1 MSSFKK
7 LKSSD
12 VSLIPYTANKQ
23 WDLNFCS
30 YPSDDSYI
38 TIYKGTNLT
47 SSFNPDT
54 EPVTENQYERLVYD
68 SINHLFYQSYSGSL
82 LNTSSLANS
91 LFYESAS
98 ENRPIKSYF
107 NYNED
112 SMLVKNFPSGSNN
125 GIRVLAV
132 NQNIFGSQVLPYN
145 FQLSSS
151 AYLIMDDGRG
161 NLYEESTHVGNIFY
175 SHGLAIITNQDYQ
188 DMFPLPPLAFND
200 YYTFIVSDVSK
211 NFTPLSNDIVRSG
224 TLVTS
229 SIVLSGS
236 QSSYFAVNSLGTGSI
251 TTNVA
256 GIYDVYYTVEADL
269 NNECNNLVSNKARI
283 RVNIVEDEIIPTTT
297 TTTTTTTTS
306 TTTTSTTL
314 PPLGNPSLT
323 YNNISNYN
331 GFNLVGGI
339 SGSTFDYGFTHG
351 VNAERSRVIIKTT
364 RNNDILF
371 DEIINS
377 NTSSINIFSNLLDN
391 IGINDVSIQSYANGT
406 TPQTSS
412 LVTSGINI
420 PLSYRKGVK
429 TLSITQTGSLVNLPT
444 GSSYSVYAQVGFFLP
459 GTGLATTYDSF
470 NLEDYINTSNIEF
483 TLNSNFISGW
493 NGNVDLSIALL
504 NSNPF
509 PTSLVYNLYKENTLI
524 FTSTGSTSFNDPGTE
539 GLYKLLVGDDI
550 TLLFEPNKAYKHEF
564 VADESTTTT
573 TTTTTTST
581 TTSTTTTPSFSY
593 DILTNSAIDRATSCT
608 DFSTE
613 PTSLVYASTNTDLSV
628 TSFYTDAL
636 LTTLFLGDGGYYSF
650 ANATTFTTLN
660 NVRINSSGVFT
671 STIEVC

>member
-1 MSSFKK
+1 MTRNFTVT
-7 LKSSD
+7 LNDGTTPGPFDIYYDIIDVGNLLYSD
-12 VSLIPYTANKQ
+12 VTRTSLLGGFSVNIT
-23 WDLNFCS
+23 
-30 YPSDDSYI
+30 DDNASYI
-38 TIYKGTNLT
+38 
-47 SSFNPDT
+47 
-54 EPVTENQYERLVYD
+54 
-68 SINHLFYQSYSGSL
+68 
-82 LNTSSLANS
+82 
-91 LFYESAS
+91 
-98 ENRPIKSYF
+98 
-107 NYNED
+107 
-112 SMLVKNFPSGSNN
+112 LVKNKNSGCDNVVSLY
-125 GIRVLAV
+125 I
-132 NQNIFGSQVLPYN
+132 PY
-145 FQLSSS
+145 
-151 AYLIMDDGRG
+151 
-161 NLYEESTHVGNIFY
+161 
-175 SHGLAIITNQDYQ
+175 
-188 DMFPLPPLAFND
+188 P
-200 YYTFIVSDVSK
+200 
-211 NFTPLSNDIVRSG
+211 
-224 TLVTS
+224 
-229 SIVLSGS
+229 
-236 QSSYFAVNSLGTGSI
+236 
-251 TTNVA
+251 
-256 GIYDVYYTVEADL
+256 VE
-269 NNECNNLVSNKARI
+269 
-283 RVNIVEDEIIPTTT
+283 PTTT
-297 TTTTTTTTS
+297 TTTTTTTT
-306 TTTTSTTL
+306 L
-314 PPLGNPSLT
+314 PPLGNPSLI

-493 NGNVDLSIALL
+493 NGNVTVDIALL

-509 PTSLVYNLYKENTLI
+509 PASLVYNLYKENTLI

-550 TLLFEPNKAYKHEF
+550 TSLFEPNKAYKHEF
-564 VADESTTTT
+564 VANEATTTT

-581 TTSTTTTPSFSY
+581 TTTTTTPAGGGT
-593 DILTNSAIDRATSCT
+593 IEITNSADSGASIDNITPAWFLIN
-608 DFSTE
+608 DGVI
-613 PTSLVYASTNTDLSV
+613 PV
-628 TSFYTDAL
+628 TSGQQANGTHGGYSGNFGVVISGANG
-636 LTTLFLGDGGYYSF
+636 TTLSLYVSGF
-650 ANATTFTTLN
+650 NIETLN
-660 NVRINSSGVFT
+660 ITSDGTYNFTGVSILSSDFVA
-671 STIEVC
+671 ILLI